1 MDDFTI
7 EMSIP
12 TDDDGFVL
20 LKCPKCGEYFKL
32 PPVDIQSDEVLDI
45 HCPQCGLVSENYLT
59 EDVIELAQAK
69 AINYLME
76 DFYGEIKKL
85 ERETH
90 NSLVKIKANK
100 PTKEEEIPIKSTID
114 SMEIVDFECCK
125 RQGKVR
131 HLLNFCGCYCPYCG
145 GQKDGSN

>member
-7 EMSIP
+7 EISIP

-32 PPVDIQSDEVLDI
+32 SPADIQSDEVLDI

>member
-7 EMSIP
+7 EISIP

-32 PPVDIQSDEVLDI
+32 PSADIQSDEVLDI

-76 DFYGEIKKL
+76 GFYGEIKKL

>member
-1 MDDFTI
+1 MDNFTI
-7 EMSIP
+7 EISIP

-32 PPVDIQSDEVLDI
+32 PPSDIQSDEVLDI
-45 HCPQCGLVSENYLT
+45 YCPQCGLVSENYLT

-69 AINYLME
+69 ALNYLME
-76 DFYGEIKKL
+76 DFYGEMKKL
-85 ERETH
+85 ERKTR

-125 RQGKVR
+125 RQGKIR
-131 HLLNFCGCYCPYCG
+131 HLLNYCGCYCPYCG
-145 GQKDGSN
+145 GKKDGSN

>member
-7 EMSIP
+7 EISIP
-12 TDDDGFVL
+12 TADDGFVL

-32 PPVDIQSDEVLDI
+32 PPAGIQSDEVLDI

-100 PTKEEEIPIKSTID
+100 LTKEEEIPIKSIID